1 MQCSKGQGQNT
12 TPGGQASNAQ
22 LCHLLGP
29 QGPMLDSPHTANR
42 DGKREPSENRTQNVP
57 RTDAVTFLG
66 PELSYRKWPGKFNA
80 CAKEEKTWK
89 LVKN

>member
-42 DGKREPSENRTQNVP
+42 DGKREPSENRTQNVLCH
-57 RTDAVTFLG
+57 AQMQSHSLG
-66 PELSYRKWPGKFNA
+66 QNSATGNGLGNSMHVPKKRRHGNW
-80 CAKEEKTWK
+80 
-89 LVKN
+89 